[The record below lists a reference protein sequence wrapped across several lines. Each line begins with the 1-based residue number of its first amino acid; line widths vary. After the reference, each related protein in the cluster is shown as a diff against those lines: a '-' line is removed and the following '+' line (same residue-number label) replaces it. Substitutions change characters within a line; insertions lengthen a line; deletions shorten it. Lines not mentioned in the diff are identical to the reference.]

1 MNEHFELLLSRYQA
15 GFGTSMK
22 DSEFYFQIISTFVL
36 KLSQDKICNMGSYID
51 SPDRIKKKKATISPK
66 NKDDKCFQY
75 AIAVPLNYKKI
86 KWNPERADS
95 IVTDIQFR
103 AAKV

>member
-1 MNEHFELLLSRYQA
+1 MPYDNASGVVNEHFELLLSRYQI

-51 SPDRIKKKKATISPK
+51 SPD
-66 NKDDKCFQY
+66 
-75 AIAVPLNYKKI
+75 
-86 KWNPERADS
+86 
-95 IVTDIQFR
+95 
-103 AAKV
+103 